1 MIYGVYLLRKILKLE
16 FYTSS
21 YKVCYVYVLCTPEY
35 PHDPEDLCYPPHL
48 VLVLVGAPAPTPHA
62 RGGQQAQDQRGEV
75 GEDPQQVDD
84 VHTALDEPGHHGMDR

>member
-21 YKVCYVYVLCTPEY
+21 YKVCTVVCTPEY
-35 PHDPEDLCYPPHL
+35 PHDPEYLCYPPDL
-48 VLVLVGAPAPTPHA
+48 VLVLVGAPAAAPHA

-75 GEDPQQVDD
+75 GEDAQQVDD
-84 VHTALDEPGHHGMDR
+84 VHTALDEPGHHGQ